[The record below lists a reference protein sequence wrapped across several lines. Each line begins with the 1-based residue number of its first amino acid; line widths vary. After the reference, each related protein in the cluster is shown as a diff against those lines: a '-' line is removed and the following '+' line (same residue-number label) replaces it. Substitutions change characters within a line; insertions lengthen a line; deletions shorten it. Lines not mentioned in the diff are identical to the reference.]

1 MSTRIPFVGGNW
13 KMNTDLASG
22 VELAEELVSQLAS
35 IDSHCDILIC
45 PPFPYLQSIAQVVQE
60 RGVRLGA
67 QNCSDEP
74 GGAFT
79 GQVSAAML
87 ADIGVEWVI
96 IGHSEC
102 RHGLGESD
110 ELIGRKVLQARAHGL
125 KTIVCCGETED
136 DRHAGHTHQ
145 VIENQL
151 RAALAGVAFD
161 ESKNLVIAYEPVWA
175 IGTGMTPSIDDAENV
190 NRTIR
195 SLVASLYDPQFA
207 SGVRILYGGSM
218 KPGNAAS
225 FITSPE
231 IDGGLIG
238 GASLSTDDFV
248 AICRAV
254 AGVSPG

>member
-1 MSTRIPFVGGNW
+1 MSTRTPFVGGNW
-13 KMNTDLASG
+13 KMNTDLVGG
-22 VELAEELVSQLAS
+22 VDLAEALGSSLDSDLAS
-35 IDSHCDILIC
+35 CDVLLC
-45 PPFPYLQSIAQVVQE
+45 PPFPYLHSVGQVLKNH
-60 RGVRLGA
+60 GVMLGA

-74 GGAFT
+74 DGAYT

-87 ADIGVEWVI
+87 ADLGVEWVI

-102 RHGLGESD
+102 RHGLAESN
-110 ELIGRKVLQARAHGL
+110 ELIGRKVLQARAQGL
-125 KTIVCCGETED
+125 KTIVCCGETEE
-136 DRHAGHTHQ
+136 DRHAGRTHD
-145 VIENQL
+145 VIEAQL
-151 RAALAGVAFD
+151 RAGLAGAAFD
-161 ESKNLVIAYEPVWA
+161 SSESLVIAYEPVWA

-195 SLVASLYDPQFA
+195 SLVASLYDPPFA

-225 FITSPE
+225 FIASPE

-254 AGVSPG
+254 AGISQG

>member
-13 KMNTDLASG
+13 KMNTNLVGG
-22 VELAEELVSQLAS
+22 VELAQALVSQLAS
-35 IDSHCDILIC
+35 IESGCEILIC
-45 PPFPYLQSIAQVVQE
+45 PPFPYLQSVGQVLKG
-60 RGVRLGA
+60 RGVLLGA

-87 ADIGVEWVI
+87 ADLGVEWVI

-102 RHGLGESD
+102 RHGLGESN
-110 ELIGRKVLQARAHGL
+110 ELIGRKVLQARAEGL
-125 KTIVCCGETED
+125 KTVVCCGETEE
-136 DRHAGHTHQ
+136 DRHAGRTHEI
-145 VIENQL
+145 IENQL
-151 RAALAGVAFD
+151 RAALVKATFD
-161 ESKNLVIAYEPVWA
+161 RSESLVVAYEPVWA

-195 SLVASLYDPQFA
+195 SLLVSLYDSQFA
-207 SGVRILYGGSM
+207 SGVRVLYGGSM

-225 FITSPE
+225 FIASPE

-254 AGVSPG
+254 AGASQG

>member
-13 KMNTDLASG
+13 KMNTDLVGG
-22 VELAEELVSQLAS
+22 VELAQALASQLAS
-35 IDSHCDILIC
+35 IESGCEILIC
-45 PPFPYLQSIAQVVQE
+45 PPFPYLQSVGQVLKGQ
-60 RGVRLGA
+60 GVALGA

-87 ADIGVEWVI
+87 ADLGVEWVI

-102 RHGLGESD
+102 RHGLGESN
-110 ELIGRKVLQARAHGL
+110 ELIGRKVLQARAQGL
-125 KTIVCCGETED
+125 KTVVCCGETEE
-136 DRHAGHTHQ
+136 DRHAGRTHEI
-145 VIENQL
+145 IENQL
-151 RAALAGVAFD
+151 RAALVEATYD
-161 ESKNLVIAYEPVWA
+161 RSESLVVAYEPVWA

-195 SLVASLYDPQFA
+195 SLLASLYDPQFA
-207 SGVRILYGGSM
+207 SGVRVLYGGSM

-225 FITSPE
+225 FIASPE

-254 AGVSPG
+254 AGASQG